1 MIRLRFTYGRDRGIE
16 RCVFRRKGLRWV
28 CHVLFI
34 EEVSS
39 TGEGRTKTEARE
51 NARKKVLTRNLRAFL
66 YGHGSTS
73 IADAVDS
80 DAHDAINGVSGHRS
94 RAQRTVSRTG

>member
-1 MIRLRFTYGRDRGIE
+1 MTRPGFTYSQDRGIE

-34 EEVSS
+34 EEVSG

-66 YGHGSTS
+66 SGHGSTS
-73 IADAVDS
+73 IADAVSS
-80 DAHDAINGVSGHRS
+80 DTHDAINGVSGHRS
-94 RAQRTVSRTG
+94 RPQRTVGRTG